1 MHHFVNDDVFKAR
14 GRSGDDF
21 YRYCK
26 NTCVILFLH
35 GLVLGAAVATA
46 LTHVYTQNEV
56 KSFSHDLAFLQAR
69 LRTLVRLAEAG
80 LIKPDTVEAAN
91 VLNEVHDMVWVAGSR
106 PVRESVNVVAGDEDE
121 DGPVPSVFR

>member
-1 MHHFVNDDVFKAR
+1 
-14 GRSGDDF
+14 
-21 YRYCK
+21 
-26 NTCVILFLH
+26 
-35 GLVLGAAVATA
+35 VLGAAVATA

-56 KSFSHDLAFLQAR
+56 KSFSHDLALLQAR